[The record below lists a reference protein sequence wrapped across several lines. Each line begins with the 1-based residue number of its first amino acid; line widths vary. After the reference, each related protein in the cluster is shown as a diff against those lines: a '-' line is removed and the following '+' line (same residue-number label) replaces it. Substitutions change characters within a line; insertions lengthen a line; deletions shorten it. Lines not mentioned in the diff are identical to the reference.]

1 MKIEEFFK
9 LTEKQVKKYI
19 NSCGV
24 KHIQELYRGEDFI
37 KKLNLEGCKSIRTYH
52 RSGLKVSI
60 FYSYTDLQ
68 GTPDSRISLRI
79 WADEKGK
86 IHTVHWEE
94 SGSELLYE
102 EPRLAYFGQEFHIW
116 PEFKLS
122 EFKTPWDY
130 IEALKKEREKL
141 EPLIT
146 EAIKNIGE
154 NLDDYL
160 KLYTQQTIDKRK
172 NNFIPCCLYS
182 KMVVK
187 GSEYRMHLEEA
198 IIPFILDLTYSD
210 SNYFQ
215 NIRTITDQYIT
226 DLFNRR
232 EICDFIDSTWEDKEL
247 REEIR
252 TKLLNTFGNNNI
264 AEKIIQNKLNEYEE
278 ELRSLYVVNEKE
290 GENK

>member
-24 KHIQELYRGEDFI
+24 KHIQELYRGDDFI

-60 FYSYTDLQ
+60 FYSYTDLR
-68 GTPDSRISLRI
+68 GTPDARISLRI

-116 PEFKLS
+116 PDFKFS
-122 EFKTPWDY
+122 DFKTPWDY
-130 IEALKKEREKL
+130 IEELKKERIKL

-146 EAIKNIGE
+146 EAIENIGE

-160 KLYTQQTIDKRK
+160 KLYTQQTIDRRK
-172 NNFIPCCLYS
+172 NNFIPCCVYS
-182 KMVVK
+182 QMVVK
-187 GSEYRMHLEEA
+187 GSEYRMHLEET
-198 IIPFILDLTYSD
+198 IIPFIVDVAYSD
-210 SNYFQ
+210 NNYFQ
-215 NIRTITDQYIT
+215 NIRKVLDPYIT

-232 EICDFIDSTWEDKEL
+232 EITDFIEKVWEDKEL

-252 TKLLNTFGNNNI
+252 KKLLTTFGNKDI
-264 AEKIIQNKLNEYEE
+264 AEKIIRNKVNEYEG
-278 ELRSLYVVNEKE
+278 ELRTLYLI
-290 GENK
+290 

>member
-24 KHIQELYRGEDFI
+24 KHVQELYRGDDFM

-60 FYSYTDLQ
+60 FYSYTDLR
-68 GTPDSRISLRI
+68 GTPDARISLRI

-116 PEFKLS
+116 PDFKFS
-122 EFKTPWDY
+122 DFKTPWEY
-130 IEALKKEREKL
+130 IEELKKERIKL

-146 EAIKNIGE
+146 EAIENIGE

-160 KLYTQQTIDKRK
+160 KLYTQQTIDRRK
-172 NNFIPCCLYS
+172 NNFIPCCVYS
-182 KMVVK
+182 QMVVK
-187 GSEYRMHLEEA
+187 GSEYRMHLEDT
-198 IIPFILDLTYSD
+198 IIPFIVDVAYSD
-210 SNYFQ
+210 CNYFQ
-215 NIRTITDQYIT
+215 NIRKVLDPYIT

-232 EICDFIDSTWEDKEL
+232 EITDFIEKVWQDKEL

-252 TKLLNTFGNNNI
+252 KKLLTTFGNKDI
-264 AEKIIQNKLNEYEE
+264 AEKIIRNKVNEYEG
-278 ELRSLYVVNEKE
+278 ELRTLYLI
-290 GENK
+290 

>member
-1 MKIEEFFK
+1 MEIKEFFK

-24 KHIQELYRGEDFI
+24 KHIQELYRSDDFM

-60 FYSYTDLQ
+60 FYSYTDLR
-68 GTPDSRISLRI
+68 GTPDARISLRI

-116 PEFKLS
+116 PDFKLS
-122 EFKTPWDY
+122 DFKTPWEY
-130 IEALKKEREKL
+130 IEELKKEREKL

-146 EAIKNIGE
+146 EAIENIGE

-160 KLYTQQTIDKRK
+160 KLYTQQTIDRRK
-172 NNFIPCCLYS
+172 NNFIPCCVYS
-182 KMVVK
+182 QMVVK
-187 GSEYRMHLEEA
+187 GSVYRMHLEET
-198 IIPFILDLTYSD
+198 IIPFIVEVTYSD
-210 SNYFQ
+210 CNYFQ
-215 NIRTITDQYIT
+215 NIRTILDSYIT

-232 EICDFIDSTWEDKEL
+232 EITDFIDKVWEDKEL

-252 TKLLNTFGNNNI
+252 KKLLNTFGNNDI
-264 AEKIIQNKLNEYEE
+264 AEKIIQNKLNEYKK
-278 ELRSLYVVNEKE
+278 ELRSLYLI
-290 GENK
+290 

>member
-24 KHIQELYRGEDFI
+24 KHIQELYRGDDFM

-60 FYSYTDLQ
+60 FYSYTDLR
-68 GTPDSRISLRI
+68 GTPDARISLRI

-116 PEFKLS
+116 PDFKFS
-122 EFKTPWDY
+122 DFKTPWDY
-130 IEALKKEREKL
+130 IEELKKERIKL

-146 EAIKNIGE
+146 EAIENIGE

-160 KLYTQQTIDKRK
+160 KLYTQQTIDRRK
-172 NNFIPCCLYS
+172 NNFIPCCVYS
-182 KMVVK
+182 QMVVK
-187 GSEYRMHLEEA
+187 GSEYRMHLEET
-198 IIPFILDLTYSD
+198 IIPFIVDVAYSD
-210 SNYFQ
+210 NNYFQ
-215 NIRTITDQYIT
+215 NIRKVLDPYIT

-232 EICDFIDSTWEDKEL
+232 EITDFIEKVWEDKEL

-252 TKLLNTFGNNNI
+252 KKLLTTFGNKDV
-264 AEKIIQNKLNEYEE
+264 AEKIIRNKVNEYEG
-278 ELRSLYVVNEKE
+278 ELRTLYLI
-290 GENK
+290 